1 MHAHPLQPPQADA
14 PPHQPLYWAVVTRAI
29 LLALAIVF
37 VFGFAALTI
46 DAFAEQGVTLPG
58 VVSLFVLVLLGVGV
72 LGALFGKPPR
82 GPRP

>member
-1 MHAHPLQPPQADA
+1 MTAPASTGA
-14 PPHQPLYWAVVTRAI
+14 PPPPQPLYWAAVTRAT

-46 DAFAEQGVTLPG
+46 DAWAEQGVTLPG